1 MKWKGKK
8 RYASNFCGH
17 LGWRGGLILGTVEM
31 CWGEGK
37 PPIVCQTPGARM
49 TALCASHQALFIRR
63 QNNQNKLTSSC
74 VMS

>member
-31 CWGEGK
+31 CWSEGK
-37 PPIVCQTPGARM
+37 PPIVCGSLGDKHDCTVCFTP
-49 TALCASHQALFIRR
+49 SIVHQ
-63 QNNQNKLTSSC
+63 KTK
-74 VMS
+74 